1 VVEEVARE
9 PEAAEPEAAA
19 EAVVERAPG
28 RHRAPGP
35 EDAVLENAEP
45 PRAE

>member
-1 VVEEVARE
+1 VVEEVTRE
-9 PEAAEPEAAA
+9 PEAAEPEAA

-35 EDAVLENAEP
+35 EDPVLENAEP